1 MTLRD
6 IAIALGFKV
15 DESKAKEAENRISDL
30 KGFAVKALGAI
41 GIGFSLAAMNQLA
54 EEFNGINDQI
64 RNATRELGDQR
75 DIQQQILRSAQE
87 TRSEYGTTA
96 KYVSMMVKENSEMFA
111 GVEDAIAYNDVLT
124 KMWKAAGRSNDEING
139 LMEAVNKSFAK
150 GKVDTETLNRL
161 LEQSPEAVEYLNK
174 HLGSTTDQLEQMLAD
189 GKIGLTDLR
198 DAFLENTDDIERKF
212 GELNYSIS
220 DGLLHIRNRWGL
232 WLDDLNSSTLFTETL
247 SKYMVRAFDWIMTGL
262 DKARDGFVWLTER
275 LGGIENVLKLLGILI
290 AGIVIA
296 TQGNKVIS
304 VLQTVLKL
312 VGGINL
318 KILGII
324 AIFVVLALLVDD
336 FINFMKGN
344 DSVIGE
350 ALRAAGIDADAMREK
365 IIGAWNGC
373 KEAAGQLVEA
383 LRPLWDLLSRFWGD
397 WGDDILAVVGMVL
410 AGILGAIIEII
421 NVLSGLLTFLTG
433 VFTGDWDKALEGL
446 NQMWDSFWNGLY
458 KLFEPVI
465 TLIDKLFGDK
475 IDSMIGY
482 AKKLWEKVQYY
493 VSLIGNAFGGIVDFI
508 GGIGEGIG
516 NFFGGSKKTSV
527 QNSTI
532 NQSAGNGGNRTNNVN
547 QNVEINN
554 TFKGMEREQVQV
566 ANRMTT
572 DVVSDLNDAFVFE
585 R

>member
-6 IAIALGFKV
+6 ISIALGFKV

-41 GIGFSLAAMNQLA
+41 GIGFSLTAMNQLA

-75 DIQQQILRSAQE
+75 DIQQQILQSAQN

-111 GVEDAIAYNDVLT
+111 SVEDAIAYNDVLT

-198 DAFLENTDDIERKF
+198 DAFIENTDDIERKF

-220 DGLLHIRNRWGL
+220 DGLLYIRNRWGL
-232 WLDDLNSSTLFTETL
+232 WLDDLNSSTLLTEIL
-247 SKYMVRAFDWIMTGL
+247 SKYMVRAFDWIMSGL
-262 DKARDGFVWLTER
+262 DKARDGFAQLTER

-290 AGIVIA
+290 AGIVVA

-304 VLQTVLKL
+304 VLRTVLKL
-312 VGGINL
+312 VGGIDL

-324 AIFVVLALLVDD
+324 AIFVALALLVDD

-365 IIGAWNGC
+365 IIAAWNGC
-373 KEAAGQLVEA
+373 KEAAGELMQA
-383 LRPLWDLLSRFWGD
+383 LAPLWEVLSQFWGD
-397 WGDDILAVVGMVL
+397 WGGKILAIIGRLL
-410 AGILGAIIEII
+410 AGALGAIVEII
-421 NVLSGLLTFLTG
+421 SMLSGLLTFLIG

-446 NQMWDSFWNGLY
+446 RQMWEALWRGLLSLL
-458 KLFEPVI
+458 KGSPFD
-465 TLIDKLFGDK
+465 TLFGDK
-475 IDSMIGY
+475 VDKMVDK
-482 AKKLWEKVQYY
+482 AKLFWEKIKYY
-493 VSLIGNAFGGIVDFI
+493 FGLAKEFISGIGDFF

-516 NFFGGSKKTSV
+516 NFFSGPQNTTV
-527 QNSTI
+527 QNRTVS
-532 NQSAGNGGNRTNNVN
+532 QSAGNGGNRTNNVN

-554 TFKGMEREQVQV
+554 TFKGMEREQIQV